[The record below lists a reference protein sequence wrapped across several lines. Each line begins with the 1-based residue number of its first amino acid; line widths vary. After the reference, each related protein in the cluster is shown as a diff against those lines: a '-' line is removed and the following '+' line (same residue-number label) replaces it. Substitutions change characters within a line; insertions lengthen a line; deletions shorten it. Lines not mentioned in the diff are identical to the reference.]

1 MCNYSAGLQP
11 HSVILKIFFSF
22 SSDDLNVSVVW
33 FVGTQVLFIFVA
45 PFDGLSSKQFLHKK
59 LSAIVLFAIIN
70 DTYPSIKQSSGKPSV
85 GGSVGGSVGSQ
96 YPLH

>member
-22 SSDDLNVSVVW
+22 SSDDLKVSVVW
-33 FVGTQVLFIFVA
+33 FVGTQVLFIVVA
-45 PFDGLSSKQFLHKK
+45 PFDGSKQFLYKK
-59 LSAIVLFAIIN
+59 LSATVLFAIIN
-70 DTYPSIKQSSGKPSV
+70 DTYPCIKQILGKPSV
-85 GGSVGGSVGSQ
+85 GGSVVGSVGSQ

>member
-45 PFDGLSSKQFLHKK
+45 PFDGLPSKHTPFLYKK

-70 DTYPSIKQSSGKPSV
+70 DTYTLIEQSSGKPSV
-85 GGSVGGSVGSQ
+85 GGSVGSQ